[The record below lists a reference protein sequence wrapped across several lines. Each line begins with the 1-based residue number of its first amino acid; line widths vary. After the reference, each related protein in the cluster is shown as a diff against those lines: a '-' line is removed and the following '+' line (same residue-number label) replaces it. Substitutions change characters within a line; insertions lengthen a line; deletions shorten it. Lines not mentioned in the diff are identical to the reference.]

1 MLCMFMCVCT
11 YIIHVQYKSWIGC
24 HVHVVHVVAVHSQD
38 SIYAA
43 TILLEGP
50 KQKTCVNME
59 IHVHSTLAMA
69 EVGKKER

>member
-1 MLCMFMCVCT
+1 MLYMFICVCI

-43 TILLEGP
+43 TILLDVP
-50 KQKTCVNME
+50 KQMTCVNMYMYMYAVM
-59 IHVHSTLAMA
+59 HVLA
-69 EVGKKER
+69 GY